1 MGLHTEERDE
11 GAQEERHPSHTVGSC
26 SVAAAAAQAPL
37 SKSVCGWCKLKP
49 EMLLH
54 SVQQHLLWGIC

>member
-11 GAQEERHPSHTVGSC
+11 GAREESLPSHTVSSC

-37 SKSVCGWCKLKP
+37 SKSVCVWCKLKP
-49 EMLLH
+49 EMFLH
-54 SVQQHLLWGIC
+54 SVQ

>member
-11 GAQEERHPSHTVGSC
+11 GAREERLPSHTVSSC

-37 SKSVCGWCKLKP
+37 SKTVCVWCKLKP

-54 SVQQHLLWGIC
+54 SVQ